1 MKEHWGS
8 EESYFSVFL
17 LVYNFLYQELLHY
30 FQGWQT
36 HYVFIGA
43 WMGTEDKF
51 GITHFETSFGSAV
64 KSTVL

>member
-8 EESYFSVFL
+8 EESHFSVFL
-17 LVYNFLYQELLHY
+17 LVYPFLCQELLHY

-36 HYVFIGA
+36 HSVFIGA
-43 WMGTEDKF
+43 WMGIEDKF

-64 KSTVL
+64 KSTVP